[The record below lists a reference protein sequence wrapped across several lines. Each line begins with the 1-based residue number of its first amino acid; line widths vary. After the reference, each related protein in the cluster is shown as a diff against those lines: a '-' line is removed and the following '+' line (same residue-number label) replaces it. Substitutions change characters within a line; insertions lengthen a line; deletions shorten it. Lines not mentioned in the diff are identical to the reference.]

1 MASDIMADMV
11 IPDCVHI
18 NRLNALRSALIGLVV
33 CVHFIVF
40 HGFRGQFTDTS
51 EHIRFYFFSFCSFLL
66 LVPCGRLS

>member
-18 NRLNALRSALIGLVV
+18 NWLNALRSALIGLVV

-40 HGFRGQFTDTS
+40 HGFRGLFTDTS
-51 EHIRFYFFSFCSFLL
+51 EHIRFYL
-66 LVPCGRLS
+66 LVFLFFQFFVVGSVR